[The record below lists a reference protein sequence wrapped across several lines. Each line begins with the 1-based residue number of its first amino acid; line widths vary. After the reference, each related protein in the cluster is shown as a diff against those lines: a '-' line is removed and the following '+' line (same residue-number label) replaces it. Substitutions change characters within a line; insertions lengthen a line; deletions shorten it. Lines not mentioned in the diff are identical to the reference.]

1 MSNISSD
8 YLQFNNLP
16 DRDTNELIEICKY
29 DISKQNYKS
38 DLTISENIKLNNYID
53 DLLLNLPDDETI
65 KSNIIFM
72 KKYLIYNFTNLY
84 YNYYD
89 KDYGFISNI
98 ELAFYKIY
106 DELYL
111 NDFNKKILDLY
122 NTIIKI
128 DNKLEK
134 KKQREFN
141 FI

>member
-1 MSNISSD
+1 MSNISGD

-29 DISKQNYKS
+29 DISKQNFKCE
-38 DLTISENIKLNNYID
+38 LTVSENIKLNNYID

-98 ELAFYKIY
+98 ELAFCKIY
-106 DELYL
+106 DELYI

>member
-16 DRDTNELIEICKY
+16 DRDINELIEICKY
-29 DISKQNYKS
+29 DISKQNFKCE
-38 DLTISENIKLNNYID
+38 LTVSENIKLNNYID
-53 DLLLNLPDDETI
+53 NLLLNLPDDETI

-106 DELYL
+106 DELYI